1 MRHSIDIKMAG
12 QALEQTEKVLIMI
25 HGRGGSTED
34 ILGMSAYLNV
44 GDYALIAPQADNHS
58 WYPYSFMA
66 PVQDNEPWL
75 SSAINVIEQAV
86 ALVLSKGIKA
96 ENIHF
101 FGFSQGACLVLEY
114 LARHAKRYG
123 GAVAIIGGLIGEE
136 INRNNYTGDFA
147 QTPIFIGTS
156 NPDFHVPVER
166 VKDTVAILEEMKAN
180 VKLSVYQNFGHSI
193 NQEEIDI
200 ANQFVFL

>member
-25 HGRGGSTED
+25 HGRGGSAED